1 MNISTYNITYI
12 ISNLFTVYI
21 VKLFMDKYLG
31 VIPERKTKSYIA
43 YSAFF
48 IITTSFYFL
57 FDIPFLMMITNIIC
71 FIGISIFYKGD
82 YKRRCVASLYIYII
96 LLIVEILVTALTF
109 TPYMSI
115 FDKYGYSNVLGLFI
129 DKILQFFV
137 VLVLLSINAKKKST
151 YDTALPFKMSLPS
164 FLIPLSTIIVEMIVV
179 STPNISQIKVV
190 LSVITL
196 FMINFISFVLYN
208 SILEAYQDKLRN
220 AILDQ
225 ERDYYHKQCL
235 LMQKA
240 VDDSNA
246 FRHDFNNHMT
256 MINELISKNE
266 TSTVTKYI
274 GELIEDSQKHRN
286 IYSSTGNIP
295 IDSVI
300 NYKLNSI
307 TDGDVDI
314 IVDVSVPT
322 ELSVEIMDISTIL
335 TNIIDNAIYALE
347 KISKNK
353 RISIKIKYS
362 KGMLVICV
370 SNTYDGI
377 VLYENGV
384 IVSTKKNKSEH
395 GKGLENI
402 RRTAEKYNGLLKLS
416 HNENVFTSEVL
427 LYLP

>member
-31 VIPERKTKSYIA
+31 VIPERKNKSYIA

-179 STPNISQIKVV
+179 STPNISQIK
-190 LSVITL
+190 
-196 FMINFISFVLYN
+196 
-208 SILEAYQDKLRN
+208 
-220 AILDQ
+220 
-225 ERDYYHKQCL
+225 
-235 LMQKA
+235 
-240 VDDSNA
+240 
-246 FRHDFNNHMT
+246 
-256 MINELISKNE
+256 
-266 TSTVTKYI
+266 
-274 GELIEDSQKHRN
+274 
-286 IYSSTGNIP
+286 
-295 IDSVI
+295 ID
-300 NYKLNSI
+300 
-307 TDGDVDI
+307 
-314 IVDVSVPT
+314 
-322 ELSVEIMDISTIL
+322 
-335 TNIIDNAIYALE
+335 
-347 KISKNK
+347 
-353 RISIKIKYS
+353 
-362 KGMLVICV
+362 
-370 SNTYDGI
+370 
-377 VLYENGV
+377 
-384 IVSTKKNKSEH
+384 
-395 GKGLENI
+395 
-402 RRTAEKYNGLLKLS
+402 RRS
-416 HNENVFTSEVL
+416 
-427 LYLP
+427 

>member
-1 MNISTYNITYI
+1 
-12 ISNLFTVYI
+12 
-21 VKLFMDKYLG
+21 MDKYLG
-31 VIPERKTKSYIA
+31 VIPERRTKSYIA

-71 FIGISIFYKGD
+71 FIGISIFYQGD

-96 LLIVEILVTALTF
+96 LLIVEIFVTALTF

-151 YDTALPFKMSLPS
+151 YDTALPFKMSLP
-164 FLIPLSTIIVEMIVV
+164 VEMIVV

-196 FMINFISFVLYN
+196 FLINFVSFVLYN

-307 TDGDVDI
+307 TDREVDI

-347 KISKNK
+347 KINKNK

-384 IVSTKKNKSEH
+384 IVSAKKNKTEH

-416 HNENVFTSEVL
+416 HNENIFTSEVL

>member
-31 VIPERKTKSYIA
+31 IIPERKIKSYIA

-57 FDIPFLMMITNIIC
+57 FDIPFLMMITNILC
-71 FIGISIFYKGD
+71 FIGISVFYQGD

-164 FLIPLSTIIVEMIVV
+164 LLIPLSTIIVEMIVV

-246 FRHDFNNHMT
+246 FRHDFNNHMS

-266 TSTVTKYI
+266 TSTVTRYI

-307 TDGDVDI
+307 TDGDV
-314 IVDVSVPT
+314 

-335 TNIIDNAIYALE
+335 TNILDNAIYALE
-347 KISKNK
+347 KINKNK
-353 RISIKIKYS
+353 KMSIKIKYS